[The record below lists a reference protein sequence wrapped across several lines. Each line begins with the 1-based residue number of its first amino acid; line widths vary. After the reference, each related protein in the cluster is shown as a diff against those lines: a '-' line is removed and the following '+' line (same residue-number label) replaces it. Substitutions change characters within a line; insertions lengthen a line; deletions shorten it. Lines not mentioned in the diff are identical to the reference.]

1 MRKSIVLLV
10 SIMLTLLLASCS
22 KPVPLKILNPVVTPA
37 GGSYAV
43 AQNVTVTCPTAD
55 VQIRY
60 TLDGTEPTNLSDLY
74 TAPINLPSSKTLKVK
89 AFKSGWTDS
98 DTVTHTYYLPLQ
110 LTLSKCWGGTGSD
123 ALYDIAKTSD
133 SGSIAAGAT
142 LSTDGDTSGNHGKT
156 DGWIIKTDA
165 DGIKVWSKVFGGSED
180 DFFNRILQTSDG
192 GYIAVGRT
200 TSNNGDISGNQG
212 NFDGW
217 IIKVDA
223 SGNKLWSK
231 CFGGSEDDFFNRI
244 IQTADGGY
252 IVVGFTGSNNG
263 DISGN
268 QGNFDGWIIKIDAS
282 GNKLWS
288 KCFGGTDFDYLYS
301 IVQTSDSG
309 YVVVGETESNNGD
322 ISDNHG
328 VSDGW
333 LMKVDATGNKV
344 WSKVFGGTKADDLKD
359 IIQTS
364 DGGYIAVGKA
374 ISTDGDILGNLG
386 NSDGW
391 IIKFNSAGDKV
402 WSKVFGGSDYDYLY
416 SIVQSSDGGYIAVGD
431 TKSNNGDIS
440 ANHGD
445 RDGWIIK
452 TDADGIKLWSK
463 VFGGSGTDILFD
475 IAWISDFVYITAGQ
489 TQSTDGD
496 ISDHKGNSDGWI
508 SKFQ

>member
-1 MRKSIVLLV
+1 MRKNIVILV
-10 SIMLTLLLASCS
+10 SVMLIILLASCS

-43 AQNVTVTCPTAD
+43 AQNITVTCPTAD

-89 AFKSGWTDS
+89 AFKSGQTDS

-133 SGSIAAGAT
+133 SGSIAVGTT
-142 LSTDGDTSGNHGKT
+142 LSTDGDISDSHGNN

-165 DGIKVWSKVFGGSED
+165 SGNKLWSKCFGGT
-180 DFFNRILQTSDG
+180 DFDYLYSILQTSDG

-200 TSNNGDISGNQG
+200 TSNNGDIS
-212 NFDGW
+212 
-217 IIKVDA
+217 
-223 SGNKLWSK
+223 
-231 CFGGSEDDFFNRI
+231 
-244 IQTADGGY
+244 
-252 IVVGFTGSNNG
+252 
-263 DISGN
+263 
-268 QGNFDGWIIKIDAS
+268 
-282 GNKLWS
+282 
-288 KCFGGTDFDYLYS
+288 
-301 IVQTSDSG
+301 
-309 YVVVGETESNNGD
+309 
-322 ISDNHG
+322 DNHG

-333 LMKVDATGNKV
+333 LMKVDVTGNKV
-344 WSKVFGGTKADDLKD
+344 WSKVFGGSKADDLKD

-463 VFGGSGTDILFD
+463 VFGGSGSDILFD

-496 ISDHKGNSDGWI
+496 ISDHKGSSDGWI